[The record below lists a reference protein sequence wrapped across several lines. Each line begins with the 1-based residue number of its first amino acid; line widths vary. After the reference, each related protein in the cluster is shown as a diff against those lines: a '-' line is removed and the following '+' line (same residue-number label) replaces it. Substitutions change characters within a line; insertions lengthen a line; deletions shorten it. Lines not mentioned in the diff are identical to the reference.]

1 MGRLDREESRKRYR
15 ELRDLWNEYDPIG
28 VYDGEDEWPLDEY
41 EDCCGPSLRLLEQ
54 GATTS
59 ELEAYVYSVLQRMG
73 IEGDDKEKEDFVKKM
88 QEWFQKN
95 WSDTY
100 V

>member
-1 MGRLDREESRKRYR
+1 MRRLGKEESRKRYR
-15 ELRDLWNEYDPIG
+15 ELRELWNEFDPIG
-28 VYDGEDEWPLDEY
+28 VFGDWDEWSLDEY

-54 GATTS
+54 GATAS
-59 ELEAYVYSVLQRMG
+59 ELEAYVYSALQRMG
-73 IEGDDKEKEDFVKKM
+73 IEGDDKEVQDFVKKM

-95 WSDTY
+95 WSETY